1 MEKKK
6 TNSRKT
12 TSKID
17 TTKKVVNSVEKNDN
31 LKKIIAAIVVIALL
45 LIALIS
51 FKACSK
57 QEERSKKDKEVIKK
71 EEVVEDITEPEEI
84 SSYIP
89 TEVGNVVENKTT
101 IPTNAV
107 VNVVENKTTT
117 STNAE
122 VSQPVEKKNLVISI
136 KLPGN
141 LVADGTEKAVEIIFK
156 DENGNEVE
164 MTNYTIVYTDE
175 DGTKLAGAPT
185 VRGTYTVTVI
195 FEGNDEYKA
204 NSATATFKIVN
215 EIATSD
221 TTTIAA
227 ALASAKDGDTIII
240 SNDIAEDVTITADKN
255 VILDLNGKT
264 LTGKIVVKG
273 DLTVKDEIGTG
284 SIEMPVL
291 MNVDGGTFT
300 LESGIINSANG
311 YGVYCLN
318 DAKAIIN
325 GGEINSKH
333 AALAGN
339 NTTGAMSFEVHGGK
353 LTAQD
358 GPAIYMPGPV
368 DLNITGGEL
377 NGGISLRMGI
387 VNISGGTINAIT
399 SNIDS
404 IADYYDYSGNAW
416 LADALYVFG
425 GTYTTDAEGA
435 TNKLELNITGGTFNC
450 ANGQGSAVAIYDLGK
465 VEQEMK
471 VNISS
476 DATLTTNSTTRN
488 EFDIIGLSDFL
499 DATKLAEAQSKGYG
513 KAEYVEKVTGTV
525 FGNGI

>member
-6 TNSRKT
+6 TNSGKT

-17 TTKKVVNSVEKNDN
+17 TNKKVVNSVEKNDN

-57 QEERSKKDKEVIKK
+57 QEEQSKKDEEVIEK
-71 EEVVEDITEPEEI
+71 EEVVEETTEPEEI

-89 TEVGNVVENKTT
+89 T
-101 IPTNAV
+101 AV

-117 STNAE
+117 TTSAAAE
-122 VSQPVEKKNLVISI
+122 VSQPVEKKNLVIRI

-141 LVADGTEKAVEIIFK
+141 LVADGTEKASEIVFE
-156 DENGNEVE
+156 DEEGNEIE
-164 MTNYTIVYTDE
+164 ITDYTVVYTSE
-175 DGTKLAGAPT
+175 DGTELVGAPT
-185 VRGTYTVTVI
+185 VSGTYTVTVT

-204 NSATATFKIVN
+204 NSATATFKIVS

-221 TTTIAA
+221 TTTIAS
-227 ALASAKDGDTIII
+227 ALALAEDGDTIII
-240 SNDIAEDVTITADKN
+240 SNDIIENVTINEDKN
-255 VILDLNGKT
+255 VIIDLNGKT
-264 LTGKIVVKG
+264 LTGSITVNG
-273 DLTVKDEIGTG
+273 NLTVKDEIGTG
-284 SIEMPVL
+284 SIVMPVL
-291 MNVDGGTFT
+291 MDVDGGTFT
-300 LESGIINSANG
+300 LESGTINSANG

-325 GGEINSKH
+325 GGEINSKY
-333 AALAGN
+333 AALGGN
-339 NTTGAMSFEVHGGK
+339 NTTEAMSFEVHGGV
-353 LTAQD
+353 LTAQY
-358 GPAIYMPGPV
+358 GPAIYMPGPI

-425 GTYTTDAEGA
+425 GTYTTDVEGV

-488 EFDIIGLSDFL
+488 PFDIVTFSDL
-499 DATKLAEAQSKGYG
+499 GVTNPAYG
-513 KAEYVEKVTGTV
+513 IYSGDVEKSGSY
-525 FGNGI
+525 FG

>member
-6 TNSRKT
+6 TNSGKT

-17 TTKKVVNSVEKNDN
+17 TNKKVVNSVEKDDN

-57 QEERSKKDKEVIKK
+57 QEEQPKKDEEVIEK
-71 EEVVEDITEPEEI
+71 EEVVEETTEPEEI

-89 TEVGNVVENKTT
+89 T
-101 IPTNAV
+101 AV

-117 STNAE
+117 TTSAAAE
-122 VSQPVEKKNLVISI
+122 VSQPVEKKNLVIRI

-141 LVADGTEKAVEIIFK
+141 LVADGTEKASEIVFE
-156 DENGNEVE
+156 DEEGNEIE
-164 MTNYTIVYTDE
+164 ITDYTVVYTSE
-175 DGTKLAGAPT
+175 DGTELVGAPT
-185 VRGTYTVTVI
+185 VSGTYTVTVT

-204 NSATATFKIVN
+204 NSATATFKIVS

-221 TTTIAA
+221 TTTIAS
-227 ALASAKDGDTIII
+227 ALALAEDGDTIII
-240 SNDIAEDVTITADKN
+240 SSDITEDVTINEDKN
-255 VILDLNGKT
+255 VIIDLNGKT
-264 LTGKIVVKG
+264 LSGSIVVKG
-273 DLTVKDEIGTG
+273 DLTIKDSSTNGTIALSE
-284 SIEMPVL
+284 SID
-291 MNVDGGTFT
+291 VDGGKITIDG
-300 LESGIINSANG
+300 GIINSLNND
-311 YGVYCLN
+311 YGVFCRN
-318 DAKAIIN
+318 NGKAIVN
-325 GGEINSKH
+325 GGKITSTY
-333 AALAGN
+333 APLTGN
-339 NTTGAMSFEVHGGK
+339 NTTGTMSFEVHGGV
-353 LTAQD
+353 LTAQY
-358 GPAIYMPGPV
+358 GPAIYMPGPI

-425 GTYTTDAEGA
+425 GTYTTDVEGA

-488 EFDIIGLSDFL
+488 AFDVVGLSDFL
-499 DATKLAEAQSKGYG
+499 DATKLATAQSKGYG
-513 KAEYVEKVTGTV
+513 KAEYVGKVTGTV
-525 FGNGI
+525 FGIDI

>member
-6 TNSRKT
+6 TNSGKT

-17 TTKKVVNSVEKNDN
+17 TNKKVVNSVEKNDN

-57 QEERSKKDKEVIKK
+57 QEEQPKKDEEVIEK
-71 EEVVEDITEPEEI
+71 EEVVEETTEPEEI

-89 TEVGNVVENKTT
+89 T
-101 IPTNAV
+101 AV

-117 STNAE
+117 TTSAAAE
-122 VSQPVEKKNLVISI
+122 VSQPVEKKNLVIRI

-141 LVADGTEKAVEIIFK
+141 LVADGTEKASEIVFE
-156 DENGNEVE
+156 DEEGNEIE
-164 MTNYTIVYTDE
+164 ITDYTVVYTSE
-175 DGTKLAGAPT
+175 DGTELEGAPT
-185 VRGTYTVTVI
+185 VSGTYTVTVT

-204 NSATATFKIVN
+204 NSATATFKIVS

-227 ALASAKDGDTIII
+227 ALALAEDGDTIII
-240 SNDIAEDVTITADKN
+240 SSDINENVTINEDKN
-255 VILDLNGKT
+255 VIIDLNGKT
-264 LTGKIVVKG
+264 LTGSITVNG
-273 DLTVKDEIGTG
+273 NLTVKDEIGTG
-284 SIEMPVL
+284 SIVMPVL
-291 MNVDGGTFT
+291 MDVDGGTFT
-300 LESGIINSANG
+300 LESGTINSANG

-325 GGEINSKH
+325 GGEINSKY
-333 AALAGN
+333 AALGGN
-339 NTTGAMSFEVHGGK
+339 NTTEAMSFEVHGGV
-353 LTAQD
+353 LTAQY
-358 GPAIYMPGPV
+358 GPAIYMPGPI

-425 GTYTTDAEGA
+425 GTYTTDVEGA

-488 EFDIIGLSDFL
+488 AFDVVGLSDFL
-499 DATKLAEAQSKGYG
+499 DATKLATAQSKGYG
-513 KAEYVEKVTGTV
+513 KAEYVGKVTGTV
-525 FGNGI
+525 FGIDI

>member
-6 TNSRKT
+6 TNSGKT

-17 TTKKVVNSVEKNDN
+17 TNKKVVNSVEKNDN

-57 QEERSKKDKEVIKK
+57 QEEQPKKDEEVIEK
-71 EEVVEDITEPEEI
+71 EEVVEETTEPEEI

-89 TEVGNVVENKTT
+89 T
-101 IPTNAV
+101 AV

-117 STNAE
+117 SAAAE
-122 VSQPVEKKNLVISI
+122 VSQPVEKKNLVIRI

-141 LVADGTEKAVEIIFK
+141 LVADGNEKASEIVFEDEEGNLVEIT
-156 DENGNEVE
+156 D
-164 MTNYTIVYTDE
+164 YTVVYTNE
-175 DGTKLAGAPT
+175 DGTELVGAPT
-185 VRGTYTVTVI
+185 VRGTYTVTVT

-204 NSATATFKIVN
+204 NSATATFKIVS

-227 ALASAKDGDTIII
+227 ALASAEDGDTIII
-240 SNDIAEDVTITADKN
+240 SDDITEDVTINEDKD

-264 LTGKIVVKG
+264 LTGSITVKG
-273 DLTVKDEIGTG
+273 DLTVKDSATNGTVALSE
-284 SIEMPVL
+284 SID
-291 MNVDGGTFT
+291 VDGGKITI
-300 LESGIINSANG
+300 ESGIINSQND
-311 YGVYCLN
+311 YGVYCRN
-318 DAKAIIN
+318 NGKAVVN
-325 GGEINSKH
+325 GGKITSLY
-333 AALAGN
+333 APLTGN
-339 NTTGAMSFEVHGGK
+339 NTTGAMSFEVHGGV
-353 LTAQD
+353 LTAQY
-358 GPAIYMPGPV
+358 GPAIYMPGPI

-425 GTYTTDAEGA
+425 GTYTTDVEGA

-488 EFDIIGLSDFL
+488 AFDVVTFSDL
-499 DATKLAEAQSKGYG
+499 GVTNPAYG
-513 KAEYVEKVTGTV
+513 IYSGDVEKSGSY
-525 FGNGI
+525 FGE